1 MSTSSLRLPWL
12 DQARGIAILA
22 MMAFHTCFDLTYWH
36 LASFNMLDDGRWIW
50 TRNLIVT
57 LFLAIMG
64 ISLVLGQ
71 GQSRRHFWLR
81 LGRIGAA
88 ALLISVVTWFMFGE
102 RFIYFG
108 VLHFVV
114 VASLLASLLR
124 HWLPKPGIWIAL
136 GLFCLLTG
144 LYPGLEAMDPRY
156 LNWIGLT
163 THKPP
168 TEDYV
173 PLLPWLGVVLLGM
186 ALGTRLA
193 STPVTPPLPT
203 SRPGKGL
210 AWMGRHSLLIYL
222 LHQPL
227 LMGLL
232 GLLAEMSNK
241 IK

>member
-1 MSTSSLRLPWL
+1 MSLPAVRLPWL

-22 MMAFHTCFDLTYWH
+22 MMAFHTCFDLTYWQ
-36 LASFNMLDDGRWIW
+36 LASFNMLADGRWIW

-64 ISLVLGQ
+64 INLVLGQ
-71 GQSRRHFWLR
+71 GQGRRHFWRR
-81 LGRIGAA
+81 LARIGAA

-114 VASLLASLLR
+114 VATLLASLLR
-124 HWLPKPGIWIAL
+124 HWLSKPWLWVAL
-136 GLFCLLTG
+136 GLLCLLAG

-232 GLLAEMSNK
+232 GLLAEISNK